1 MIEKGGANLAEET
14 TKAVLEEEPLYADA
28 EALPTAQNRVKAFIK
43 KFSKRRAALISL
55 VFIVLLIGMALVSP
69 YITPYDPAAADYT
82 HLLEGPTAQHIFG
95 TDEFGRDVLSRVMV
109 GARLSLYCAL
119 SAVIVGTVLGT
130 ILGLLAGYYG
140 GILESLI
147 MRGSDVLFA
156 FPDILLAIAIVAII
170 GPGTVNVII
179 AVAVFTVPSFARI
192 MRSATIQVKGFLY
205 VEVARSLGCPDRR
218 ILWVHI
224 FPGTIQSMIVNFTM
238 RIGTAILAAASLSF
252 LGYGADVTVPEWG
265 SMLSTA
271 RNYMTTAPH
280 LVYVP
285 GVLIFLTVLA
295 FNLLGDGLRDTL
307 DPKLK

>member
-1 MIEKGGANLAEET
+1 MSDDT
-14 TKAVLEEEPLYADA
+14 TKTAVEEEALYADA
-28 EALPTAQNRVKAFIK
+28 EALPTAQNRVKVFIK
-43 KFSKRRAALISL
+43 KFAKRKA
-55 VFIVLLIGMALVSP
+55 ALVSLIFLLLLVIIAVISP
-69 YITPYDPAAADYT
+69 YIVPYDPAAPDYS
-82 HLLEGPTAQHIFG
+82 HLLEGPSSQHLLG

-109 GARLSLYCAL
+109 GSRLSLTCAL
-119 SAVIVGTVLGT
+119 SAVIAGAALGT

-140 GILESLI
+140 GILESII
-147 MRGSDVLFA
+147 MRVSDVLFA

-170 GPGTVNVII
+170 GPGTLNVII

-192 MRSATIQVKGFLY
+192 MRSATIQVKGSLY
-205 VEVARSLGCPDRR
+205 VEVAKSLGCSDHR
-218 ILWVHI
+218 ILWTHI
-224 FPGTIQSMIVNFTM
+224 FPGTVQSMIVNFTM